1 MQAILII
8 NGTDFSPWLASGGL
22 QQTEIPRLSRSVVT
36 LDGISHRQEIIKRGI
51 TASLVEMRDTTWYR
65 LTAALQTRPATVR
78 YIDDRFGD
86 TTRLFYVSGAT
97 AAAKTVRGG
106 HTYFQGG
113 SFTLEEK

>member
-8 NGTDFSPWLASGGL
+8 NGVDFTPWLLAGGL
-22 QQTEIPRLSRSVVT
+22 QQTEVPRLSRSVVT
-36 LDGISHRQEIIKRGI
+36 LDGVSHKQEIIKRGI
-51 TASLVEMRDTTWYR
+51 AVSLVELRDNTWYR
-65 LTAALQTRPATVR
+65 LQAALRTRPAQVR
-78 YIDDRFGD
+78 YIDDALGD
-86 TTRLFYVSGAT
+86 TTRLFYAGGLT